1 MINDSKQMFP
11 SDGRDYF
18 EEIVGKNGY
27 KQNLNLSQMIKL
39 IPDFI
44 YDYVETNK
52 PSEVIG
58 KFHLN

>member
-18 EEIVGKNGY
+18 EEIVGMNGY
-27 KQNLNLSQMIKL
+27 KKNLSLSQMIKL

-44 YDYVETNK
+44 YDYA
-52 PSEVIG
+52 
-58 KFHLN
+58 

>member
-1 MINDSKQMFP
+1 MFP